1 MDIFPRFISWIFKA
15 KITFLII
22 NTIRISSLK
31 TQSLCGVGMFWNGD
45 RLPDYGF
52 TFHIDK
58 I

>member
-31 TQSLCGVGMFWNGD
+31 TQSLCGVGMFRNGD
-45 RLPDYGF
+45 RLYYGF

>member
-22 NTIRISSLK
+22 NTIRISRLK
-31 TQSLCGVGMFWNGD
+31 TQSLCGVGNGD
-45 RLPDYGF
+45 RLYYGF

>member
-1 MDIFPRFISWIFKA
+1 M
-15 KITFLII
+15 